1 MLKTRALPVYSPEFI
16 ELRDIFCKFE
26 PPYGLNEIFQF
37 NQAYER
43 VYWRLRREEKRRAEI
58 LVDELIDGLK
68 APNLACKIFGV
79 V

>member
-1 MLKTRALPVYSPEFI
+1 MSETRILPAQSPGLI
-16 ELRDIFCKFE
+16 ELQDIFCKLE
-26 PPYGLNEIFQF
+26 QPYGLEEILRF

-43 VYWRLRREEKRRAEI
+43 IYWNLRREEKRYAEVF
-58 LVDELIDGLK
+58 VDALIEGLK